1 MVYKNLIQPKESFL
15 KQKKSQVA
23 FLLHI
28 PILKVKELK
37 IKELESLQKRRFKH
51 HQKTIKGRVKN
62 NFTFFLKTY
71 FLHLLPAGK

>member
-1 MVYKNLIQPKESFL
+1 MVYKNLIQPKEFL

-62 NFTFFLKTY
+62 NFTFFLQNL
-71 FLHLLPAGK
+71 FPASSSSR